1 MNNSPAHKLVIV
13 LFILGLMAANGCAPS
28 AQTQVQARLEG
39 LTVAPGNFE
48 RADGPRPLVFPQ
60 DLGPHPDFQTEW
72 WYYTG
77 NLAAADGQRFG
88 FQLTFF
94 RRALVAPADRAQR
107 SSAWGADQAYLA
119 HFGLTDPTSGQ
130 FHAFERFERGA
141 AGLAGAQGDT
151 QYHVWLQDWQVE
163 QTSPD
168 SYKLQA
174 AQDGIGLKLDLKD
187 KKGIVL
193 QGDQGYSQKGP
204 GAGNASYYTSQT
216 WLESSGSI
224 DVNGKTYAVNGLSWM
239 DHEFSTSAL
248 SPDQVGWDWFS
259 IHLDDGSELMVYQI
273 RKKDGSVDPF
283 SSGMVIYADGST
295 RSLKP
300 GDFNIEVNSFWKSPH
315 SAGVYPAS
323 WTVRIPSEGLTLQ
336 IKPIL
341 ADQELNVSF
350 IYWEGAV
357 QVSGEKNGVPVN
369 ARGYVELT
377 GYAQSLAGRF

>member
-1 MNNSPAHKLVIV
+1 MNNRSVRKLVII
-13 LFILGLMAANGCAPS
+13 LFILVLLATSGCASSSQPL
-28 AQTQVQARLEG
+28 VQASLEG
-39 LTVAPGNFE
+39 LAFSPGNFE
-48 RADGPRPLVFPQ
+48 RADGPRPLTFPH

-77 NLAAADGQRFG
+77 NLLTADGQNFG
-88 FQLTFF
+88 YQLTFF
-94 RRALVAPADRAQR
+94 RRALLAPADRTQR
-107 SSAWGADQAYLA
+107 SSAWGADQVYLA
-119 HFGLTDPTSGQ
+119 HFALTDPTSGK

-141 AGLAGAQGDT
+141 AGLAGASGDP
-151 QYHVWLQDWQVE
+151 QYRVWLQDWQVE
-163 QTSPD
+163 QVGAAK
-168 SYKLQA
+168 YKLQA
-174 AQDGIGLKLDLKD
+174 AKSGIKLQLDLKD
-187 KKGIVL
+187 LKGTVL

-204 GAGNASYYTSQT
+204 GVGNASYYTSQT
-216 WLESSGSI
+216 RLDTAGSI
-224 DVNGKTYAVNGLSWM
+224 EVNGKTYTVNGISWM

-259 IHLDDGSELMVYQI
+259 IQLDDGSELMVYQI

-283 SSGMVIYADGST
+283 SSGMVVYADGST
-295 RSLKP
+295 RSLKAT
-300 GDFNIEVNSFWKSPH
+300 DFNIQVNSTWRSPH
-315 SAGVYPAS
+315 SAGVYPAA
-323 WTVRIPSEGLTLQ
+323 WTVNIPSEGLTLQ

-357 QVSGEKNGVPVN
+357 QVSGEKNGVPIT